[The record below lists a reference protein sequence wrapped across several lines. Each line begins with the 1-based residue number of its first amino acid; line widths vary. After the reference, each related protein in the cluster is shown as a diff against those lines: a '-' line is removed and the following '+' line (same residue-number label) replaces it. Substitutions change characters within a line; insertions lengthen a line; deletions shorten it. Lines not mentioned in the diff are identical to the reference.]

1 MSRAAAI
8 PATRVTSRQ
17 ERRRPHTTFR
27 RTEHLPEHDE
37 GVTRQQHKRRRPI
50 QHKPP
55 FPQRPRPLREAER
68 RCAGERLWR
77 GRGRCCRRGL
87 ARRLARLSTPHARR
101 THAHRDAQR
110 DSGAHVYNT
119 MLLGTSR
126 TSPGAV
132 TARGDGRQTSS
143 HHKTQKG
150 AMPPMTPSTPP
161 HCPALAAARSAA
173 PA

>member
-1 MSRAAAI
+1 MTKGWPGSSTNDDVRFSINHRSHNGRDRSEKLNDVARESDFGVDA
-8 PATRVTSRQ
+8 VGVVGVD
-17 ERRRPHTTFR
+17 
-27 RTEHLPEHDE
+27 LPDAL
-37 GVTRQQHKRRRPI
+37 PDC
-50 QHKPP
+50 PP
-55 FPQRPRPLREAER
+55 P
-68 RCAGERLWR
+68 
-77 GRGRCCRRGL
+77 
-87 ARRLARLSTPHARR
+87 TPDAH